1 MRSRLLAKLAFAL
14 VIGAFAAT
22 AAAQPRGPKKPK
34 KVKVDVAALKV
45 AFLGGDAEK
54 SKAAA
59 VELGKTD
66 DAAAHAVLLD
76 GLGTGL
82 HPDVAAAA
90 LTSLAASPRPGD
102 LTTLGRYVRA
112 RNTAVRVAAVR
123 ALGGHTDAGPTILA
137 ALRDH
142 EESVRA
148 AAAEAVVARKPKGA
162 AEPLLALLDKGELP
176 AAKALAAIA
185 DADMARVIGE
195 HIGTAPDGALA
206 VCLGAILVRPDFA
219 NEAARVQVVRTLA
232 KLAGPEAITA
242 LGDYVDATP
251 ATPVK
256 QSRREA
262 EAALKQ
268 KLGDE

>member
-90 LTSLAASPRPGD
+90 LTSLAA
-102 LTTLGRYVRA
+102 
-112 RNTAVRVAAVR
+112 
-123 ALGGHTDAGPTILA
+123 
-137 ALRDH
+137 
-142 EESVRA
+142 
-148 AAAEAVVARKPKGA
+148 
-162 AEPLLALLDKGELP
+162 
-176 AAKALAAIA
+176 
-185 DADMARVIGE
+185 
-195 HIGTAPDGALA
+195 
-206 VCLGAILVRPDFA
+206 
-219 NEAARVQVVRTLA
+219 
-232 KLAGPEAITA
+232 
-242 LGDYVDATP
+242 
-251 ATPVK
+251 
-256 QSRREA
+256 
-262 EAALKQ
+262 
-268 KLGDE
+268 